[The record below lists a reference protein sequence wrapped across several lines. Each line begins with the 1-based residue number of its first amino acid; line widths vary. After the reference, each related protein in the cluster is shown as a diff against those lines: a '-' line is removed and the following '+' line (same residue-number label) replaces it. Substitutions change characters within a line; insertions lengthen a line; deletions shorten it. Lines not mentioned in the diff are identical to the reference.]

1 MKKFLLCFVLL
12 FIAPTMAL
20 AAWTDDFL
28 QIRERDGL
36 DNAVEDALHNGI
48 SPQEILI
55 FVENNKNINEDMTLR
70 ALYCSGSDP
79 NQVSRA
85 AAEIGV
91 KKKRIEKVL
100 KKSVAECGT
109 ELAIDHRI
117 DSKIFASPANP

>member
-1 MKKFLLCFVLL
+1 MKKFLLCFILF
-12 FIAPTMAL
+12 FIAPSMAI

-28 QIRERDGL
+28 RMTERNGL
-36 DNAVEDALHNGI
+36 DNAVEDALHTGI
-48 SPQEILI
+48 SPQEILF
-55 FVENNKNINEDMTLR
+55 FVESNKSISEDMTLR

-117 DSKIFASPANP
+117 DSKIFASPAKP